1 MRGIVLAAGDGGRL
15 RPLSDTRPKVLLPM
29 LGKPLIAY
37 SVDSL
42 AWAGI
47 TEIGVVVGYRAPQ
60 LEEALPT
67 IAPAGI
73 QLTVIHNPDFEGGN
87 ALSVKAAAEF
97 VGDDYFVLCMGDHVI
112 DRTFVSRVT
121 GGDESEVVLAV
132 DSEASLDSQLNDATR
147 VQVDPDGRLIRIGK
161 GLRQWNAVDTGVF
174 AALSSCSIARYIATA
189 IAAIFPPDILP
200 PDAATTVAG
209 GSCVVAIIGCTLTC
223 CASSVTPI
231 FAVTSSVSTS
241 STTSSPGKSF
251 RKANNISMKI
261 TRVRNTRPMPTAA
274 R

>member
-1 MRGIVLAAGDGGRL
+1 MKGIVLAAGDGGRL

-37 SVDSL
+37 PVDSL
-42 AWAGI
+42 VWAGI

-60 LEEALPT
+60 LEEALST

-87 ALSVKAAAEF
+87 ALSIKAAADF
-97 VGDDYFVLCMGDHVI
+97 VGDEHFVLCMGDHVI

-174 AALSSCSIARYIATA
+174 RFAPSVFKKIDALHRTHGDGLELNIVMQSLA
-189 IAAIFPPDILP
+189 FEDP
-200 PDAATTVAG
+200 G
-209 GSCVVAIIGCTLTC
+209 
-223 CASSVTPI
+223 
-231 FAVTSSVSTS
+231 VSTRDVEGLFWS
-241 STTSSPGKSF
+241 DVDTVEDYRTVGDHLED
-251 RKANNISMKI
+251 AYGIG
-261 TRVRNTRPMPTAA
+261 V
-274 R
+274 